1 MPAPVR
7 LRPGLNISFQAQHV
21 TGLMDYLTE
30 QTHSTVSART
40 APQAWLDKTIHPQ
53 IKIFTIILKRNLEK
67 WNSQS
72 EAPALICMFYQ
83 TCRAHFQHKWPADFN
98 IISLFFVLLPSTQP
112 QLTIQGNKIVD
123 LLLKTKNWI
132 RK

>member
-30 QTHSTVSART
+30 QTHSTVS

-83 TCRAHFQHKWPADFN
+83 TCRAHFN
-98 IISLFFVLLPSTQP
+98 INDQRTSTSYPCFMYCSRPHNLNWLFKGIKSWTYLKKK
-112 QLTIQGNKIVD
+112 KI
-123 LLLKTKNWI
+123 WI